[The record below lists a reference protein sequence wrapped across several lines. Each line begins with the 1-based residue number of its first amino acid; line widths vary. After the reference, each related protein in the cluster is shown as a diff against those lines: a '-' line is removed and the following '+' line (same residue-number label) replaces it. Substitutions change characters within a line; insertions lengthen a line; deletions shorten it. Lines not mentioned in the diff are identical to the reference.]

1 MSDEGVMS
9 YHGKFYW
16 NELLTDDVEKALAFY
31 AETLGWTFQE
41 MPMEGE
47 EGSYFV
53 AMMDDEPVAGLMDKT
68 GMVPPSVP
76 PHWFSYINV
85 DDIDARLEK
94 LVAAGGQVLREP
106 FDVPGIGRI
115 AIVADATG
123 ASMGWMTA
131 EEGDE
136 DEDED

>member
-1 MSDEGVMS
+1 MAQ
-9 YHGKFYW
+9 HGKFYW

-31 AETLGWTFQE
+31 GETLGWSFQE

-53 AMMDDEPVAGLMDKT
+53 AMVDDEPVAGLMDKT
-68 GMVPPSVP
+68 GMVPPTVP
-76 PHWFSYINV
+76 PHWFAYVNV
-85 DDIDARLEK
+85 DALDERLAK
-94 LVAAGGQVLREP
+94 LEAAGGQILREP

-123 ASMGWMTA
+123 APMGWMTA
-131 EEGDE
+131 EEV
-136 DEDED
+136 